1 MKNIKKYKYKFFNFK
16 KIKIEDYQIKHI
28 SFNDIETIRL
38 WRNQSIKYLR
48 QNKKISKNNQIKY
61 FKNYVKKQTNLKKP
75 KDIIFL
81 FKKNSLLVGY
91 GGLVHIS
98 WENKNAELSFLLNPK
113 ITNKKIYKIYFTKY
127 INLVLNLSFK
137 ICKLKKIYT
146 YTFGYRK
153 INTNLLKEN
162 GFGYEG
168 LLKKH
173 VFKNKKFNDIII
185 QSIIN
190 KNKYE

>member
-1 MKNIKKYKYKFFNFK
+1 MKNIKNYKYKFFNFE
-16 KIKIEDYQIKHI
+16 KIKIEDYEIKNI
-28 SFNDIETIRL
+28 SSKDIETIRL

-48 QNKKISKNNQIKY
+48 QNKKISKKNQSKY
-61 FKNYVKKQTNLKKP
+61 FKKYIQKQKSLKKP

-81 FKKNSLLVGY
+81 FKKNSNLIGY

-113 ITNKKIYKIYFTKY
+113 IFSKKIHKLYFEKCIDLL
-127 INLVLNLSFK
+127 INFSFK
-137 ICKLKKIYT
+137 VCKLKKIYT
-146 YTFGYRK
+146 QTFSYRK
-153 INTNLLKEN
+153 TNINLLKKS
-162 GFGYEG
+162 GFSYEG

-173 VFKNKKFNDIII
+173 LFKKKKFYNIII

-190 KNKYE
+190 KNQHE